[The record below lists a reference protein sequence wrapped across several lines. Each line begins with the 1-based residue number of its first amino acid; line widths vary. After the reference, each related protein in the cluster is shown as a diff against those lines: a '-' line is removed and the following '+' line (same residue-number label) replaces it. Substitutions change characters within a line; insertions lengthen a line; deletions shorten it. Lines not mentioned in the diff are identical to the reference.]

1 MINEHK
7 YMKQNN
13 ILTLYKGCGL
23 PKFTRQWHIGI
34 LTITMLANCGMVN
47 AQETADSVAT
57 DKTQAQNLLK
67 KSPKYSMQ
75 EIRGKVLDAATRQPI
90 VGAHIQAFNNNRY
103 SALTD
108 EEGKY
113 TIKVPTFAT
122 SLFVSAPEYNDIQV
136 AYDGMTVPTVF
147 MYSSKFNSIYSKETS
162 VTAEKSV
169 SIENASVLSVDGS
182 IENMLGGDIRTINR
196 CGIPGQ
202 GVAMFIRGINSL
214 NLNSQPLVI
223 LDGIIMDM
231 QLDRTSIHNG
241 FFNNVLAAIDPED
254 IENVQVLKNATA
266 LYGSRGANGA
276 VIITTKRGHSM
287 ATSINLSVFGGFEL
301 TPKSTKVMNASQY
314 RNYTSELI
322 GTTEYGIEHSTVNTS
337 IPFLN
342 DNPQYYWYP
351 MYHNDTDWSDGLY
364 RNAFTQNYK
373 VNVQGGDDVAMYNL
387 SLGYSQSQA
396 TAKDNDFNRLNI
408 RFNTDINLIRNLS
421 TQLDVSYSR
430 LSYDLR
436 DNGWAESYADS
447 PISSPNVLGLIQTPF
462 LSKFNYYTG
471 DDAKLHLSSV
481 YSGKNY
487 DDDNYPFDFA
497 SRYGTNTALA
507 NPYWILKNGDA
518 VNKNNQEVT
527 QFNLNVMP
535 KWQINRHL
543 FLTNRFAYQLNRAS
557 EKYYLPI
564 AGIPVYNLK
573 DMGDVTGVKKS
584 LFDKETSLY
593 EDLRL
598 NWANNYG
605 KHDIAVFGGFRFTSN
620 SFTDNYE
627 TGYNIPGSG
636 SDKMPDNKST
646 DSYPV
651 VDGTNDA
658 WKNLAY
664 YAHAN
669 YAYKN
674 TYIVDATVT
683 AESSSRFGN
692 DCDEGL
698 KMFGVTWGI
707 FPSIQFGWVITN
719 EPWMKKTNGI
729 NYLKLTA
736 GYDITGNDNIDYSAS
751 RTYYQATTFLK
762 SAIGLQLKN
771 IENPKLQWETTKRW
785 NFGINGSFVNNRIQ
799 AGLNV
804 YVSNTDNLITP
815 KSINYLAGLDTY
827 WCNGGALRNIGAEVN
842 INTIIINSKSFKW
855 QLGATLGHYKNK
867 ITSLPEDSYIAKVY
881 GGEILT
887 SAGNPAGVFFGYRT
901 NGVFA
906 TDAEASQA
914 GKNGYL
920 QYPTGIQSR
929 PYNNFNAG
937 DIRFTDITNDGF
949 IDDADKTII
958 GDPNPD
964 IYGNIYTNF
973 ILGKFALDFTFK
985 YSLGNDI
992 YNYQRSQL
1000 ESLNGFY
1007 NQSIATVN
1015 RWTCEGQQTD
1025 MPRACTQ
1032 NSDSWVNNER
1042 FSDRW
1047 IEDGSFLKLKNVRLT
1062 YQLPVSLSW
1071 MQGITIWAEA
1081 NNLFTI
1087 TKYSGNDPES
1097 SCSGNILY
1105 QGIDTG
1111 MLPSN
1116 RSFNIGIKLNL

>member
-1 MINEHK
+1 
-7 YMKQNN
+7 MKQYN
-13 ILTLYKGCGL
+13 IFITRKDLGL
-23 PKFTRQWHIGI
+23 PHFIHRWHLGL
-34 LTITMLANCGMVN
+34 LTAAVAINCSMAN
-47 AQETADSVAT
+47 AQETNDSVAT
-57 DKTQAQNLLK
+57 ASAKTQRLK
-67 KSPKYSMQ
+67 KEPAKYQMQ
-75 EIRGKVLDAATRQPI
+75 TVTGKVLDAATKQPI
-90 VGAHIQAFNNNRY
+90 SGAHIQAFNNNRY
-103 SALTD
+103 SALSD
-108 EEGKY
+108 EDGTY
-113 TIKVPTFAT
+113 SIKVPTFVT
-122 SLFVSAPEYNDIQV
+122 SLYISAPEYNDIQI
-136 AYDGMTVPTVF
+136 AYNNDAAPTAY
-147 MYSSKFNSIYSKETS
+147 MYSSKFNNSYSSETS
-162 VTAEKSV
+162 VIAEKSV
-169 SIENASVLSVDGS
+169 KIENASAMSIDGD
-182 IENMLGGDIRTINR
+182 IENKLGGEIHTINR
-196 CGIPGQ
+196 SGVPGQ
-202 GVAMFIRGINSL
+202 GIAMFIRGINSL
-214 NLNSQPLVI
+214 NLNAQPLII

-254 IENVQVLKNATA
+254 IDDVRVMKNATA

-276 VIITTKRGHSM
+276 VIITTKRGNSM

-301 TPKSTKVMNASQY
+301 APSTTKMMNASQY
-314 RNYTSELI
+314 RNYASEII
-322 GTTEYGIEHSTVNTS
+322 GTTEYGQKHSTSSAS
-337 IPFLN
+337 IPFLT

-351 MYHNDTDWSDGLY
+351 MYHNETDWSDGLY

-373 VNVQGGDDVAMYNL
+373 VNVQGGDEVAMYNL
-387 SLGYSQSQA
+387 SLGYSKAQA
-396 TAKDNDFNRLNI
+396 TAKNNDFDRLNI
-408 RFNTDINLIRNLS
+408 RFNTDINLIKDIS

-430 LSYDLR
+430 ISRDLR
-436 DNGWAESYADS
+436 DDGWAESYSNS
-447 PISSPNVLGLIQTPF
+447 PISSPNVLGLIQAPF
-462 LSKFNYYTG
+462 LSKYNYYTG

-543 FLTNRFAYQLNRAS
+543 NLTNRFAYQLNRAS

-573 DMGDVTGVKKS
+573 DLGDVTGVKKS

-605 KHDIAVFGGFRFTSN
+605 RHDISVFGGFRFTSN

-636 SDKMPDNKST
+636 SDKMPDNKSS

-658 WKNLAY
+658 WKNIAY
-664 YAHAN
+664 YANAK
-669 YAYKN
+669 YSYKN
-674 TYIVDATVT
+674 TYIVDATLT
-683 AESSSRFGN
+683 AESSSRFGK
-692 DCDEGL
+692 DCDEGI
-698 KMFGVTWGI
+698 KMFGVTWGL
-707 FPSIQFGWVITN
+707 FPSIQLGWVITN
-719 EPWMKKTNGI
+719 EPWMKKSNEV

-751 RTYYQATTFLK
+751 RTYFQASTFLK

-771 IENPKLQWETTKRW
+771 IENPKLQWETTRRW
-785 NFGINGSFVNNRIQ
+785 NFGLTGSFINNRIQ
-799 AGLNV
+799 AGLDV

-815 KSINYLAGLDTY
+815 KSVNYLAGLDTY
-827 WCNGGALRNIGAEVN
+827 WCNGGALRNVGAEVSL
-842 INTIIINSKSFKW
+842 NTIIVNTKSFKW
-855 QLGATLGHYKNK
+855 QLGATLGHYKNE
-867 ITSLPEDSYIAKVY
+867 ITSLPEDSYITKIY

-887 SAGNPAGVFFGYRT
+887 KVGNPAGMFYGYQT

-906 TDAEASQA
+906 SDAQASKA

-920 QYPTGIQSR
+920 QYPTGIQNR
-929 PYNNFNAG
+929 PYNNFSSG
-937 DIRFTDITNDGF
+937 DVWFNDITGDGI
-949 IDDADKTII
+949 IDEADKTII

-964 IYGNIYTNF
+964 IYGNIFTNF
-973 ILGKFALDFTFK
+973 AMGRFSLDVTFK

-1007 NQSIATVN
+1007 NQTQAAVN

-1047 IEDGSFLKLKNVRLT
+1047 IEDGSFLKMKNIRLT
-1062 YQLPVSLSW
+1062 YQMPVNLSW
-1071 MQGITIWAEA
+1071 MQGLTVWAEA
-1081 NNLFTI
+1081 NNLFTVS
-1087 TKYSGNDPES
+1087 KYSGNDPEF

-1105 QGIDTG
+1105 QGIDAG

-1116 RSFNIGIKLNL
+1116 RSFNIGVKLNL